1 MNRYTYSLLLR
12 CLSPG
17 LLTWMALR
25 ARRAGG
31 HWGVMSRERFGR
43 YREPSPLRDPV
54 WVHAVSLGETRAAEP
69 LIRALL
75 ARGDTVLL
83 THITVTGRD
92 EARRIFETEI
102 SEGRVV
108 QQWLPYDFP
117 GATARF
123 LDHYRPVVGILMERE
138 VWPNLLT
145 AARARK
151 IPVMLVS
158 ARFSD
163 RALRTV
169 LRAGRVLQEAY
180 AGLAA
185 VHAQTLQDAQ
195 RLEQAGAIAVRVSG
209 NFKFDVRIPEDQVA
223 KGREF
228 AAALA
233 RRIITIASTREGE
246 DELFVEAIRKH
257 VRRAAAQGADVDS
270 PVRFRIVPR
279 HPQRFDAAAK
289 LLAAAG
295 IPYVRRS
302 QIVTAGDC
310 SASAVQAARGATVLL
325 GDTVGEM
332 VRHYASSQVAI
343 IGGSFAPLGGQN
355 LIEACAVGVPVIV
368 GPHTW
373 NFEQAVNDAVHEGAA
388 LRAQTPE
395 AAVQLALQLLD
406 DPRRLAQ
413 MSESAEHWVRR
424 HAGAVQRVMESY
436 VELREQLAARGGAEN
451 GSGRLATADS

>member
-12 CLSPG
+12 CLSP
-17 LLTWMALR
+17 LLLAWMALR

-31 HWGVMSRERFGR
+31 DWGVMSRERFGR
-43 YREPSPLRDPV
+43 YTAASPLRNPV
-54 WVHAVSLGETRAAEP
+54 WVHAVSLGETRAAQP
-69 LIRALL
+69 LVRALL
-75 ARGDTVLL
+75 DRGDTVLL
-83 THITVTGRD
+83 THLTVTGRD
-92 EARRIFETEI
+92 EAQRAFADEI
-102 SEGRVV
+102 RAGRLV

-123 LDHYRPVVGILMERE
+123 LDCYRPAVGILMERE
-138 VWPNLLT
+138 VWPNLL
-145 AARARK
+145 ASARARGL
-151 IPVMLVS
+151 PVMLVS

-195 RLEQAGAIAVRVSG
+195 RLEQAGAVAVRVSG
-209 NFKFDVRIPEDQVA
+209 NFKFDVSIPGEQVA

-228 AAALA
+228 AAALST
-233 RRIITIASTREGE
+233 RILTIASTREGE
-246 DELFVEAIRKH
+246 DEMFVQAIGKH
-257 VRRAAAQGADVDS
+257 VRRAACQGSKLGEALL
-270 PVRFRIVPR
+270 FRLVPR
-279 HPQRFDAAAK
+279 HPQRFEAAAQ
-289 LLAAAG
+289 LLSDAG
-295 IPYVRRS
+295 LPFVRRS
-302 QIVTAGDC
+302 EIVAAGDC
-310 SASAVQAARGATVLL
+310 STTAVQAARGATVLL

-343 IGGSFAPLGGQN
+343 IGGSFAPHGGQN

-373 NFEQAVNDAVHEGAA
+373 NFEQAVNDAIHEGAA
-388 LRAQTPE
+388 LRAPTPE
-395 AAVQLALQLLD
+395 AALQLALQLLD

-413 MSESAEHWVRR
+413 MSEAAEHWVRR
-424 HAGAVQRVMESY
+424 HAGAVQRVMDSY
-436 VELREQLAARGGAEN
+436 EELRNQ
-451 GSGRLATADS
+451 RLAEEAPRQ